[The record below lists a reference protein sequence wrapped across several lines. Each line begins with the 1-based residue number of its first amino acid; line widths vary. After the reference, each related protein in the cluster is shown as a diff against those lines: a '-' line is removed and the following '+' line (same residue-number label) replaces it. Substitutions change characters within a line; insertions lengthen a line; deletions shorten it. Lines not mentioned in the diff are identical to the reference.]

1 MRGETLNEQ
10 EYDKELDHLVDVR
23 NVSYDEARQIL
34 GPPPYE
40 LQVVR
45 EPVDIAALY
54 ALAKNRSR
62 QRAIN
67 KKGITKVR
75 AALRERHTTA
85 A

>member
-10 EYDKELDHLVDVR
+10 EYDKELDYLVDVR
-23 NVSYDEARQIL
+23 NVSYDEARQML

-40 LQVVR
+40 LQVIR
-45 EPVDIAALY
+45 EAVDITALF
-54 ALAKNRSR
+54 ALVSWSR

-67 KKGITKVR
+67 KKGIAKVR
-75 AALRERHTTA
+75 AALREGHTTA